1 MGTGSIPKGAA
12 DFSHVAQGRQKKGRR
27 RENQNSPAPKAS
39 RLLHCCFPHLLLLRG
54 AARGEAEQQE
64 TLSQL

>member
-12 DFSHVAQGRQKKGRR
+12 GFSHVAQGRQKKGTGGKTKTPQLR
-27 RENQNSPAPKAS
+27 
-39 RLLHCCFPHLLLLRG
+39 RLLHCCFPHLLLFRG